1 MDLTAHC
8 QADRAALRVLI
19 QYQPSLTSLSRYGL
33 ELPATRKA
41 RATTRRESHCPVEEQ
56 ALADAKK
63 NAAAHRRTIVFV
75 DESGLSERPT
85 RVRTWSPKAQTPVLQ
100 YSFNWKQLSL
110 IACISYWQF
119 YFRLFSGSI
128 KGPQIIEFLKAL
140 KAQIKRKL
148 LIIWDGLKVHKSRL
162 VRDFIESLNG
172 QIEVEFL
179 PAYAP
184 ELNPVEYIW
193 GHLKQHEMANLCVN
207 HFGELSP
214 FARNR
219 LRSMQRRP
227 QLIAAFW
234 TQAELTF

>member
-1 MDLTAHC
+1 M
-8 QADRAALRVLI
+8 
-19 QYQPSLTSLSRYGL
+19 
-33 ELPATRKA
+33 
-41 RATTRRESHCPVEEQ
+41 EEQ
-56 ALADAKK
+56 ALADTKK
-63 NAAAHRRTIVFV
+63 NAAAHTRTIVFV

-85 RVRTWSPKAQTPVLQ
+85 RVRTWSPTAQTPVLQ

-162 VRDFIESLNG
+162 VREFIESLNG
-172 QIEVEFL
+172 HIEVEFL

-184 ELNPVEYIW
+184 ELNPSNISG

-227 QLIAAFW
+227 QLIAAF
-234 TQAELTF
+234 